1 MIYKKIVNNIPS
13 LSSLLLAGMVFGGCN
28 KDEVAGEATP
38 GATTTSP
45 VDASGHTG
53 VVTGI
58 PNVDLTSQEIASLA
72 KIAMEIMESMN
83 LGYLKSAPA
92 SLDLTK
98 FFELKKGKA
107 EKVQLDQWVK
117 DLAAWENCPN
127 EWKTAFT
134 SLADLKFV
142 TGTGVVR
149 GKGLHNKTA
158 SAEALSELVQDMTIL
173 HKVYSEIAIAASD
186 VSKKINVGKL
196 QEEVN
201 TVANRIAGN
210 KVFDLKNKF
219 YNKEKFTPPSSDSL
233 LVKCLNK
240 FVDSNK
246 GDEGKRTVWVSN
258 AEGARF
264 VDIDDT
270 CTVNS
275 TKANMPAVAQV
286 TVANQAS
293 AQDLQLDQIFFS
305 LFMGRE
311 AKTKGLAQSATSL
324 DFLTIEKVKDNDQYT
339 LTADQEIFER
349 LYNAAMASDGFAQAL
364 TAHITANA
372 QLKGAYIIPARA
384 DVVGLVQAISK
395 LGADNEKET
404 LVNAWAGIEG
414 SLKTALGD
422 TGVALAAIKAYV
434 DSDSFMQQL
443 CAKIANSFDPESSN
457 KITGLSMT
465 TGFDPTSEGSAK
477 TFRDAIVDQLIAKEL
492 DKLIVK
498 PNLTNEG
505 ADYQH
510 TPVTEF
516 IRNKIKDLGNIF
528 STKRGATYTTYE
540 HISTDSDGYFNIDKL
555 VKLPESAC
563 KVFSFILGSD
573 LRDILFKEDV
583 VVNLESIKV
592 LHPTIPDDAKR
603 KALVEK
609 IQNAKNEYK
618 TQKAQK
624 AAPAA

>member
-28 KDEVAGEATP
+28 NGDAVQDAAAAGPA
-38 GATTTSP
+38 TSP
-45 VDASGHTG
+45 VAASGYTG
-53 VVTGI
+53 AVART
-58 PNVDLTSQEIASLA
+58 PSVDLTSQEIASLA
-72 KIAMEIMESMN
+72 KMAMEIMESMN

-98 FFELKKGKA
+98 FFKLKKGKA

-117 DLAAWENCPN
+117 GLAAWENCPN
-127 EWKTAFT
+127 EWKAAFT

-158 SAEALSELVQDMTIL
+158 SAEALNELVQDMTIL
-173 HKVYSEIAIAASD
+173 HKVYSDIAIAAND

-210 KVFDLKNKF
+210 KIFDLKNRF

-258 AEGARF
+258 AEVARL
-264 VDIDDT
+264 VAIDGT
-270 CTVNS
+270 CMVNS
-275 TKANMPAVAQV
+275 TKANMP
-286 TVANQAS
+286 TVAVVNVAGIAS
-293 AQDLQLDQIFFS
+293 AQDLQLDQMFFS
-305 LFMGRE
+305 LFVGRE
-311 AKTKGLAQSATSL
+311 ANTKGMAQSAASL
-324 DFLTIEKVKDNDQYT
+324 DFLTIEKVQAKSEYT
-339 LTADQEIFER
+339 LTADQDVFER

-384 DVVGLVQAISK
+384 DVMRLVQAINK
-395 LGADNEKET
+395 LGADKEKASLVDMWDTMDVSLRAVLSDSGVVLVTPASRDKET
-404 LVNAWAGIEG
+404 
-414 SLKTALGD
+414 
-422 TGVALAAIKAYV
+422 
-434 DSDSFMQQL
+434 FMEQL
-443 CAKIANSFDPESSN
+443 CDKISTSFDPNSGN
-457 KITGLSMT
+457 TITGLSMPA
-465 TGFDPTSEGSAK
+465 GFNVASEGSAK
-477 TFRDAIVDQLIAKEL
+477 TFMDAIVDQLIAKEL

-498 PNLTNEG
+498 PNLTDEG

-540 HISTDSDGYFNIDKL
+540 QISTDSDGSFNIDKL
-555 VKLPESAC
+555 AKLPEGAC
-563 KVFSFILGSD
+563 KVFSFILSSEF
-573 LRDILFKEDV
+573 RDMLFKEDV

-592 LHPTIPDDAKR
+592 LHSMIPDPANR
-603 KALVEK
+603 TTLVNK
-609 IQNAKNEYK
+609 IQKAKDEYK
-618 TQKAQK
+618 TQKTQN
-624 AAPAA
+624 AASPA